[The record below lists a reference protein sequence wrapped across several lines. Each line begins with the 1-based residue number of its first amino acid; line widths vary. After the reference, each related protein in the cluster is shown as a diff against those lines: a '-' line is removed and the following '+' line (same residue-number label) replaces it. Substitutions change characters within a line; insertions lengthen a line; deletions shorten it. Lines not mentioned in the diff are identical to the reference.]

1 MKVYARYIHT
11 KTPTAVFYTVVVFP
25 RGLQTIATV
34 FSFSGFTFYLNSD
47 KYTERTGT
55 FAALAVLSFQVP
67 KRYKISYR
75 KRNVIYAVESV
86 LRQ

>member
-34 FSFSGFTFYLNSD
+34 FNFSGFTFYLKSD
-47 KYTERTGT
+47 
-55 FAALAVLSFQVP
+55 
-67 KRYKISYR
+67 
-75 KRNVIYAVESV
+75 
-86 LRQ
+86 